1 MEALGLLERR
11 GSQSVAGEKEEL
23 DPAVHVAVNPRFGLV
38 AVGTQGYVLFL
49 RRYRGLMC
57 SGKVHLISVPTYPS
71 KPRHSHTFDLKHS
84 ANLRTSTLLST
95 HLRAD
100 IQINPQGESNA

>member
-38 AVGTQGYVLFL
+38 AVGTQGYVL
-49 RRYRGLMC
+49 
-57 SGKVHLISVPTYPS
+57 V
-71 KPRHSHTFDLKHS
+71 
-84 ANLRTSTLLST
+84 
-95 HLRAD
+95 
-100 IQINPQGESNA
+100 